1 MTTAKQY
8 ESIVDY
14 CRRTGTAERTVR
26 YWLAKGLP
34 CIVDPTP
41 GKRGR
46 PRLLIDVAAAGN
58 FRVLY
63 ARPQSFRQMLKAA
76 QNGWSQ

>member
-1 MTTAKQY
+1 MTIPKQY
-8 ESIVDY
+8 EPILDY

-34 CIVDPTP
+34 CIVEQVP

-46 PRLLIDVAAAGN
+46 PRLLIDVTAAGN

-63 ARPQSFRQMLKAA
+63 ARPMSFRQMLKAA
-76 QNGWSQ
+76 ENEGSL